1 MTGFDGLLAR
11 VPTSELIDLVF
22 PRACAAC
29 GALSAATGDT
39 GIVCAVCWSR
49 LPMLPSPRC
58 VRCGHPTAGRSCAW
72 CQLLP
77 PYVRAV
83 RSVCWERR
91 DTVAQTIVHALKYDG
106 WPAVASEM
114 GARMARLDF
123 PQDVRDERRAL
134 IPVPLSATRVRE
146 RGYNQSEL
154 LARAVAT
161 RWGIAVWSDVL
172 RRSRDTATQTQLS
185 AGERM
190 HNVAGAFCPSPEG
203 AVMLRGAHVLLVDD
217 VVTTASTLN
226 ACAAALYEGGAR
238 IVSYLTFARAPAAGD
253 PC

>member
-1 MTGFDGLLAR
+1 MMGAGGLLAR
-11 VPTSELIDLVF
+11 IPTSDLIDVLF
-22 PRACAAC
+22 PRACAVC
-29 GALSAATGDT
+29 GALTADT
-39 GIVCAVCWSR
+39 RDAGIVCAVCWSR
-49 LPMLPSPRC
+49 LPVLPAPRC
-58 VRCGHPTAGRSCAW
+58 ERCGHPTWGRSCAW
-72 CQLLP
+72 CALLP

-83 RSVCWERR
+83 RSVCWERG

-114 GARMARLDF
+114 AARMARLDF
-123 PQDVRDERRAL
+123 PRDVREERRAL
-134 IPVPLSATRVRE
+134 IPVPLSATRLRE

-154 LARAVAT
+154 LAREVAK
-161 RWGIAVWSDVL
+161 RWGIGVWADVL
-172 RRSRDTATQTQLS
+172 RRNRDTATQTQLS

-190 HNVAGAFCPSPEG
+190 HNVAGAFCPSREG